1 MTKILFIGGTGLIS
15 SACAEDAIARGHE
28 VHLLLRGRSARYTP
42 PVGARVIN
50 GDLRADPD
58 GAARILAT
66 EFYDSVVDWVAF
78 TPQHIEDDI
87 RVFTGRTAQFVFISS
102 ASAYQ
107 KPPRG
112 LFVTE
117 DTPLVNP
124 FWQYSRDKI
133 ACEER
138 LMREFRER
146 GFPVLIVRPSHTY
159 GPSQIPICV
168 GSWAHPWTAIDR
180 MRRGLPLIVPGDG
193 TSLWTVTWNADF
205 ARGFVGLL
213 GRNEWAGHAIHITS
227 DEVLSWNQIYEEAA
241 RAAGVEP
248 NFVHVP
254 SDLIAAYDPSS
265 AAGLLGDKSHSVVF
279 DNSKIKRAVPD
290 FVCRVPWSEGVRR
303 SIAWFEADPTRQTID
318 VAANSLW
325 DQILLGYRGAWPL
338 SSTNS
343 L

>member
-1 MTKILFIGGTGLIS
+1 MSKILFIGGTGLIS
-15 SACAEDAIARGHE
+15 SACAELALARGHE
-28 VHLLLRGRSARYTP
+28 LHMLVRGRSDRYSVP
-42 PVGARVIN
+42 DGARVLH

-58 GAARILAT
+58 GVARLLAAER
-66 EFYDSVVDWVAF
+66 FDSVVDWVAY
-78 TPQHIEDDI
+78 TPQHVEDDI
-87 RVFTGRTAQFVFISS
+87 RVFSGRTQQFVFISS

-112 LFVTE
+112 LLVRE

-138 LMREFRER
+138 LMREYRER

-193 TSLWTVTWNADF
+193 TSLWTLTWNADF
-205 ARGFVGLL
+205 AGGFVGLL
-213 GRNEWAGHAIHITS
+213 GREEWAGHAFHITS
-227 DEVLSWNQIYEEAA
+227 DEVLSWNAIYDAAA

-248 NFVHVP
+248 KFVHVP
-254 SDLIAAYDPSS
+254 SRLIAAYDPPG
-265 AAGLLGDKSHSVVF
+265 AAGLIGDKAHSVVF

-290 FVCRVPWSEGVRR
+290 FVCTTPFAEGVRR
-303 SIAWFEADPTRQTID
+303 AIAWFEADPRRQSID
-318 VAANSLW
+318 HAANEMW
-325 DQILLGYRGAWPL
+325 DRILLGYARAWP
-338 SSTNS
+338 
-343 L
+343 

>member
-1 MTKILFIGGTGLIS
+1 MSKILFIGGTGLIS
-15 SACAEDAIARGHE
+15 SACAELALARGHE
-28 VHLLLRGRSARYTP
+28 LHMLVRGRSDRYSVP
-42 PVGARVIN
+42 AGVRVLH

-58 GAARILAT
+58 GVARLLAAER
-66 EFYDSVVDWVAF
+66 FDSVVDWVAY
-78 TPQHIEDDI
+78 TPQHVEDDI
-87 RVFTGRTAQFVFISS
+87 RVFSGRTQQFVFISS

-112 LFVTE
+112 LLVRE
-117 DTPLVNP
+117 DTPLANP

-138 LMREFRER
+138 LMREHRER

-193 TSLWTVTWNADF
+193 TSLWTLTWNADF
-205 ARGFVGLL
+205 ARGFVSLL
-213 GRNEWAGHAIHITS
+213 GREEWAGHAFHITS
-227 DEVLSWNQIYEEAA
+227 DEVLSWNAIYDAAA

-248 NFVHVP
+248 KFVHVP
-254 SDLIAAYDPSS
+254 SQLIAAYDPPG
-265 AAGLLGDKSHSVVF
+265 AAGLIGDKAHSVVF

-290 FVCRVPWSEGVRR
+290 FVCTTPFADGVRR
-303 SIAWFEADPTRQTID
+303 AVAWFEADPRRQSID
-318 VAANSLW
+318 HAANEMW
-325 DQILLGYRGAWPL
+325 DRILLGYARAWP
-338 SSTNS
+338 
-343 L
+343 

>member
-1 MTKILFIGGTGLIS
+1 MAKILFIGGTGLIS
-15 SACAEDAIARGHE
+15 SACAELALARGHE
-28 VHLLLRGRSARYTP
+28 LHLLVRGRSDRYSVP
-42 PVGARVIN
+42 AGARVLQ
-50 GDLRADPD
+50 GDLRADPA
-58 GAARILAT
+58 GVARLLAAER
-66 EFYDSVVDWVAF
+66 YDSVVDWVAY

-87 RVFTGRTAQFVFISS
+87 RVFTGRTRQFVFISS

-112 LFVTE
+112 LLVSE
-117 DTPLVNP
+117 DTPLINP

-138 LMREFRER
+138 LMRAFREQ

-180 MRRGLPLIVPGDG
+180 LRRGLPLIVPGDG
-193 TSLWTVTWNADF
+193 TSLWTLTWNADF

-213 GRNEWAGHAIHITS
+213 GRDEWAGHAIHITS
-227 DEVLSWNQIYEEAA
+227 DEALSWNDIYAEAA
-241 RAAGVEP
+241 RAVDVEP

-254 SDLIAAYDPSS
+254 SDLIAAYDPS
-265 AAGLLGDKSHSVVF
+265 AGAGLIGDKAHSVVF

-290 FVCRVPWSEGVRR
+290 FVCNVSWSEGVRR
-303 SIAWFEADPTRQTID
+303 SLAWFEADPVRQTID
-318 VAANSLW
+318 AAANSLW
-325 DQILLGYRGAWPL
+325 DRILEGYARAWPR
-338 SSTNS
+338 
-343 L
+343 